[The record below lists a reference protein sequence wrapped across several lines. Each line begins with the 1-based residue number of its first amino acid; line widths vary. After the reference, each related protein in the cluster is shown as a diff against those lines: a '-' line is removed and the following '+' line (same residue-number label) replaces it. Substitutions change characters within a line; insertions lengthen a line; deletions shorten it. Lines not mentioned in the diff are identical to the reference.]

1 MAEADYPSIKRIV
14 DELLTSER
22 SGNETIVRL
31 PLIMSDGSNA
41 TVRVIPNGHDVFVG
55 DIGLAHIRAE
65 SLGSSTV
72 GFANT
77 AKAILERFGIQR
89 NKTELYVRVPAESLY
104 RAICDVG
111 MASWQI
117 ADSIAGRSEERAA
130 QEFEEEIGE
139 RLIRYFGRE
148 KVDLGDRFI
157 GQSQTAWDVTA
168 IVKIHSR
175 PAIFQAV
182 TTAAVTVYKA
192 KAAFHDISVLPHAP
206 KLIAV
211 VKKKEELGNKLSLL
225 SQEAYVLEE
234 EDSPSRYQQAAA

>member
-1 MAEADYPSIKRIV
+1 MAEADYTSIKRIV

-22 SGNETIVRL
+22 FGNETIVRL
-31 PLIMSDGSNA
+31 PLIMPDGSNA
-41 TVRVIPNGHDVFVG
+41 TVRVVPNGSDVFVG

-77 AKAILERFGIQR
+77 ARSIQERFGIDR
-89 NKTELYVRVPAESLY
+89 NKTELFVRVPADHLY

-130 QEFEEEIGE
+130 QEFGEEVAE
-139 RLIRYFGRE
+139 RLIRYFGQE
-148 KVDLGDRFI
+148 KVELGDAVV

-168 IVKIHSR
+168 IVKTNSHR
-175 PAIFQAV
+175 AVFQAV
-182 TTAAVTVYKA
+182 TPASVTVYKA
-192 KAAFHDISVLPHAP
+192 KAAFHDISVLPNAP
-206 KLIAV
+206 KLVAV
-211 VKKKEELGNKLSLL
+211 VKNKEELGNKLSLL
-225 SQEAYVLEE
+225 SQEAFVIEE
-234 EDSPSRYQQAAA
+234 EEPLSRYLQAAA